1 MIAATQSGL
10 TAVHNSAASSRTSGI
25 ESDDFE
31 ENSVLEDG
39 DWDTEATYDLVE
51 QTRGLLVLADRQKL
65 DLFGSQSLFAAD
77 ISVTLVRGKR
87 RAGRFSSI
95 TSPISPSK
103 PSLNRHEEAL
113 LQSQSTSTNS
123 GTTLLSRMLHI
134 LRTLIASDCLH
145 RIHLFRPLCPPN
157 ALQAACIDIAT
168 YLYHKCEISTK
179 LNVMDI
185 VVNGYHTM
193 GKNMTERIC
202 EWLEGRLGEL
212 LGRLSKER
220 GGPSKPS
227 TSQTDPFVTPFA
239 FQPSVPTIALPTKPQ
254 DAPSAATPGWM
265 RFSPVPQSFPFL
277 PSLHDIA
284 GVLSAHSTVSETSST
299 ALHIASLV
307 TRILAA
313 ITMTVDLT
321 SSKLSTVHRVHRLL
335 SLVLT
340 AKPDAALD
348 LLEIS
353 AVSHPKARRTAVEI
367 LSTFYPESMG
377 HNVIARR
384 LALTTYLSQR
394 TKWETGLDIVL
405 GEDAVEDHQY
415 TPWRVSP
422 RKEASISPVQ
432 CSVCS
437 DEVHGFCI
445 RCSLCRDVKHLACHQ
460 SSGESLSYNVVTLS
474 SQSSRDPVP
483 QMVTINFSHC
493 TRGLHEQVLDV
504 RDKHGNER
512 STQRRVGQHELRL
525 INLFDLT
532 LCDYCQ
538 QPLWGSIMQAYVC
551 SNGCQRMFHPRC
563 VNQMAHEQDSICKY
577 GRDVVIDEISARERN
592 PFTISEIGFKAS
604 FDREAFGLYLSETDM
619 SKRSYDE
626 IAVLYGALWTQ
637 YQILENGMISGAIR
651 VFSDDQNRQ
660 ESDPLGLRP
669 KLIAYEKYLQGH
681 HIGAST
687 AATDFAHVSSSSRIL
702 GLDYMF
708 SDRYLTYCTALLRTP
723 SIRSITKSTS
733 GGLLTAQGI
742 PAPPEVVDSKTA
754 HGAYESLELATIKRG
769 MASDLSIQDNR
780 AAALFLDHLRSI
792 GMFTVTQSNVS
803 FGDLADER
811 IWVSFVLPLLMDS
824 SPTVELLILSIEAML
839 ADMDLT
845 MNEQALNLLV
855 SRAWPSLLSSPYAL
869 ERLGNAVVSWV
880 MMQVSLSTRSFT
892 TLMLQ

>member
-1 MIAATQSGL
+1 MHASGPGRWSYSKSDYHLEARRALGRRPDILRPPPLRIDNDGLEKLPISPVNPIAPPSLSSHHTSIAIPRGAEKDYSNLIAPASPTNPSQSGRSRQTTLPQVQAALASSRGLLETQKLLAHLLGRLEARGSVPDLLDCAAIAARGASGNAKGKGRATRVGQVVIAATQSGL

-415 TPWRVSP
+415 TPWR
-422 RKEASISPVQ
+422 
-432 CSVCS
+432 
-437 DEVHGFCI
+437 
-445 RCSLCRDVKHLACHQ
+445 
-460 SSGESLSYNVVTLS
+460 
-474 SQSSRDPVP
+474 
-483 QMVTINFSHC
+483 
-493 TRGLHEQVLDV
+493 
-504 RDKHGNER
+504 
-512 STQRRVGQHELRL
+512 
-525 INLFDLT
+525 
-532 LCDYCQ
+532 
-538 QPLWGSIMQAYVC
+538 
-551 SNGCQRMFHPRC
+551 
-563 VNQMAHEQDSICKY
+563 
-577 GRDVVIDEISARERN
+577 
-592 PFTISEIGFKAS
+592 
-604 FDREAFGLYLSETDM
+604 
-619 SKRSYDE
+619 
-626 IAVLYGALWTQ
+626 
-637 YQILENGMISGAIR
+637 
-651 VFSDDQNRQ
+651 
-660 ESDPLGLRP
+660 
-669 KLIAYEKYLQGH
+669 
-681 HIGAST
+681 
-687 AATDFAHVSSSSRIL
+687 
-702 GLDYMF
+702 
-708 SDRYLTYCTALLRTP
+708 
-723 SIRSITKSTS
+723 
-733 GGLLTAQGI
+733 
-742 PAPPEVVDSKTA
+742 
-754 HGAYESLELATIKRG
+754 
-769 MASDLSIQDNR
+769 
-780 AAALFLDHLRSI
+780 
-792 GMFTVTQSNVS
+792 
-803 FGDLADER
+803 
-811 IWVSFVLPLLMDS
+811 
-824 SPTVELLILSIEAML
+824 
-839 ADMDLT
+839 
-845 MNEQALNLLV
+845 
-855 SRAWPSLLSSPYAL
+855 
-869 ERLGNAVVSWV
+869 
-880 MMQVSLSTRSFT
+880 
-892 TLMLQ
+892 